1 MLKEIAFKLDT
12 HSAIV
17 NSPDTEMKDIFLEG
31 LHVLQTH
38 PAILTSIQSDLD
50 ARAIEKKRLRLA
62 DKAYVDTM
70 TGSVFGDQADAP
82 SEQAIT
88 LKDGRPRLLDAQAV
102 FFMKLLRGHLSS
114 VTSIVA
120 VDRLVDSLL
129 VQSYFRSRGQ
139 DIPAATTLHDALSA
153 VSPQTDEIIFDAIL
167 KTALADKLDDM
178 ATIGIDSFSLSAD
191 TSWPTDSRILMGLL
205 NRAFCIGRSL
215 KQIGLPG
222 FSDGWIPAWLK
233 AMKQLD
239 FEIACWAGKPNSK
252 KQIKQRYRRLLRCA
266 NKILDRLVRQ
276 CVECIPLWDR
286 LQLMPSQAVRIGKRI
301 EWIHESIDRALRVY
315 AYADDRVFRGV
326 HLPAPEK
333 VLSLSDPCAA
343 FIIKGGRE
351 PVIGYK
357 PQVCRTG
364 NGLISVIDIQSGNP
378 ADSSRL
384 EPVVDAHIA
393 QTGQIPRVLTTD
405 DGYSCRA
412 SRKRLLAKEI
422 EVVSFNGSKGK
433 AMIPDTDWDSP
444 EYRAARSHRSAVES
458 LISILR
464 SKFHLARLS
473 RRGLERVRSE
483 LMEKA
488 IAYNLWRMAW
498 LRRQKTKQAAA

>member
-1 MLKEIAFKLDT
+1 MLKEIAFKFDT
-12 HSAIV
+12 HTAIV
-17 NSPDTEMKDIFLEG
+17 NSPDTEMKEIFLEG

-38 PAILTSIQSDLD
+38 PDILVSIQADID
-50 ARAIEKKRLRLA
+50 TRAIEKKRLRLA
-62 DKAYVDTM
+62 DKAYVDAM
-70 TGSVFGDQADAP
+70 TGSVFRECSDAP
-82 SEQAIT
+82 SEQTVI
-88 LKDGRPRLLDAQAV
+88 LKDGRPRLLDAEAV

-120 VDRLVDSLL
+120 VDRLMDSQL
-129 VQSYFRSRGQ
+129 VQAYFQSKGQ
-139 DIPAATTLHDALSA
+139 GVPAATTLHDALSA
-153 VSPQTDEIIFDAIL
+153 LSPKTEEIIFDAVL

-205 NRAFCIGRSL
+205 NRAFRIGRKL

-239 FEIACWAGKPNSK
+239 FEIACWAGKPKSK

-276 CVECIPLWDR
+276 CVECMPEWNHLR
-286 LQLMPSQAVRIGKRI
+286 LMPSVAARI
-301 EWIHESIDRALRVY
+301 ENRIEMIHDAIDKALRVI
-315 AYADDRVFRGV
+315 AYAEDRVFHGIT
-326 HLPAPEK
+326 LPAPRK

-364 NGLISVIDIQSGNP
+364 KGLISVVDIQSGNP

-384 EPVVDAHIA
+384 EPVVDTHIA
-393 QTGQIPRVLTTD
+393 RIGTIPTVLTVD
-405 DGYSCRA
+405 DGYSCQA
-412 SRKRLLAKEI
+412 SRKRLLAKPI
-422 EVVSFNGSKGK
+422 SVVSFSGSKGK
-433 AMIPDTDWDSP
+433 AMISDDEWESVD
-444 EYRAARSHRSAVES
+444 YRAARNHRSAVES

-464 SKFHLARLS
+464 SKFHLVRLS
-473 RRGLERVRSE
+473 RRGLDRVRSE

-488 IAYNLWRMAW
+488 MAYNVWRMAW
-498 LRRQKTKQAAA
+498 LRKKKNEQSAA

>member
-1 MLKEIAFKLDT
+1 MLKEIAFKFDT
-12 HSAIV
+12 HTAIV
-17 NSPDTEMKDIFLEG
+17 NSPDTEMKEIFLEG
-31 LHVLQTH
+31 LHILQTH
-38 PAILTSIQSDLD
+38 PDILQSIQADID
-50 ARAIEKKRLRLA
+50 TRAIEKKRLRRA
-62 DKAYVDTM
+62 DKAYVDAM
-70 TGSVFGDQADAP
+70 TGSVFGDQTDAP
-82 SEQAIT
+82 SEQAII
-88 LKDGRPRLLDAQAV
+88 LKDGRPRLLDAEAV

-120 VDRLVDSLL
+120 VDRLVDSQL
-129 VQSYFRSRGQ
+129 VHAYFQSKGQ
-139 DIPAATTLHDALSA
+139 GVPAATTLHDALSA
-153 VSPQTDEIIFDAIL
+153 LSVQTEESIFNAVL

-205 NRAFCIGRSL
+205 NRAFRIGCSL
-215 KQIGLPG
+215 KKIGLPG

-239 FEIACWAGKPNSK
+239 FEIGCFAGKPNSK

-276 CVECIPLWDR
+276 CIECMPLWDR
-286 LQLMPSQAVRIGKRI
+286 LQLMPSQAARIEKRI
-301 EWIHESIDRALRVY
+301 QWIHESIHMALRVY
-315 AYADDRVFRGV
+315 AYAEDRVFRGV
-326 HLPAPEK
+326 HLPAPQK

-343 FIIKGGRE
+343 FILKGGRE

-384 EPVVDAHIA
+384 EPVVDAHMA
-393 QTGQIPRVLTTD
+393 QTGRIPRVLTTD

-412 SRKRLLAKEI
+412 SRQRLLAKEI

-433 AMIPDTDWDSP
+433 AIIPDTDWDSP
-444 EYRAARSHRSAVES
+444 EYQAARNHRSAVES

-483 LMEKA
+483 LTEKA
-488 IAYNLWRMAW
+488 IAYNLWRMAG
-498 LRRQKTKQAAA
+498 LRRQKTNQAAA